1 MFILSLA
8 SGLQILFITSFGE
21 KSHVVEDVDAGV
33 ELREDVGERVEV
45 GVEIGVDVRLL
56 HRALQRARPAKLV
69 THLTRWTRSGGVK
82 KVRKLKEEEG
92 EQ

>member
-8 SGLQILFITSFGE
+8 SGLQILFIASFGE

-33 ELREDVGERVEV
+33 KLREDVGERVEV

-69 THLTRWTRSGGVK
+69 THLTRWARSGG
-82 KVRKLKEEEG
+82 R
-92 EQ
+92 